1 MKLIKTALLII
12 MAMVSLVLVV
22 GCGSNTASNLEGTY
36 QTKLIDQKDGT
47 KLFEVATIKKINNN
61 SYEIIVYNFNDA
73 RDISGR
79 DPNYAVPKWKGKVWL
94 TETNRYTATLNKET
108 LQTNSER
115 STYTIANNGEFQLK
129 NQLSIDLDLK
139 KVSDT
144 VQELKDF
151 SPVPVSELVK

>member
-12 MAMVSLVLVV
+12 MTMVSLVLVV

-115 STYTIANNGEFQLK
+115 STYTIDNNGEFQLK